1 MKEIFEKKFLDK
13 INPLFKEMFLINK
26 LGLLLVFICTVSL
39 IRAQVIPVKFNTT
52 AGSPANPK
60 LKDYVLSGIVT
71 SNLKYDT
78 TGAGNLLPV
87 SMPAYI
93 YGKIISSNLTITTTT
108 TSLILFLTHN
118 VPVTLTPD
126 QLSDAFGDFSPNNIT
141 ISDPNID
148 PNNIRLPD
156 GTYQIC
162 FYARQNDCSGQ
173 FCELS
178 DPNLG
183 CAFFTVSCSP
193 LNGAQI
199 TTTVINS
206 IRPQIAQAI
215 QQGDVSSRI
224 QVNSSPSCNTQ
235 VKLFGKIERLTP
247 SPFSIELKPN
257 SQTANYVLLS
267 PGTTQLSANQMLSA
281 FNNFDESDLLISGI
295 NLASIKDASNQI
307 KLPDGN
313 YRICFYAKYL
323 SGSNASNPSLGCAS
337 FTITC
342 NPINGAQIITRAIN
356 PINPLITQAIQS
368 GNINSSIQFNPSTG
382 CDTRVGLYGKIERI
396 SPSPFSIA
404 LNTNHPS
411 PLITINPGIT
421 QLTPKQLMDAFNNF
435 NDNTLTTSG
444 INLASIK
451 DANNQIKL
459 PSGDYRICFYGK
471 YSSGDNA
478 SDPNLG
484 CASFNICNKSG
495 GAPQF
500 TQPVN
505 TVNVNSDL
513 PIVQPVS
520 PVIFSWTPPQST
532 CGLPPAGYVYDFDIW
547 ELYPNQT
554 VTDAINNPF
563 VFRKKSLPSAT
574 FLLDLNLF
582 KDVLKPGKRYAIRVR
597 AISNNPASPIEIDND
612 GYSRIEAFQYGGGP
626 VPPILTDP
634 KDYFI
639 EFKERKS
646 GYWSNAYNDYK
657 QRRRADTLVPVKEYI
672 AFALTQNGIGYGADA
687 IELFLALNPDLI
699 ELKKVKLSYIP
710 NLPVF
715 PLVSGNDQKNFDK
728 EHQANLEPNQS
739 EENKFL
745 KYLDTLNNF
754 KQKIPE
760 KAVSMINELVRHLNS
775 IKPEIN
781 TVDQVTVSYINQV
794 IAELL
799 FELRLYS
806 RNSNVTQFNQL
817 QKLAVTL
824 QELTADSIEGTSL
837 LWPGKIRSSLSL
849 SQSGPNA
856 YSYDIDLLFD
866 NELID
871 IDHMPA
877 TLVKQLL
884 PFDVIVWRPGKVDPY
899 KPVLDAPDLKA
910 TFRIY
915 YTLANLYNRKNP
927 EINAKTSSRLASTI
941 QLSLPSNSI
950 FSFWTLNMGNHKMTT
965 AENVDLRDVLKN
977 SMKNEP
983 RLKKPSVVIKV
994 D

>member
-1 MKEIFEKKFLDK
+1 MKKKIRRFASSMLLSILTLTTSAQFSINTFSIPPVSPFLNQIFLQSGGG
-13 INPLFKEMFLINK
+13 IH
-26 LGLLLVFICTVSL
+26 
-39 IRAQVIPVKFNTT
+39 TT
-52 AGSPANPK
+52 LSYQMP
-60 LKDYVLSGIVT
+60 DSTLSG
-71 SNLKYDT
+71 N
-78 TGAGNLLPV
+78 
-87 SMPAYI
+87 
-93 YGKIISSNLTITTTT
+93 
-108 TSLILFLTHN
+108 
-118 VPVTLTPD
+118 
-126 QLSDAFGDFSPNNIT
+126 QPN
-141 ISDPNID
+141 
-148 PNNIRLPD
+148 
-156 GTYQIC
+156 
-162 FYARQNDCSGQ
+162 
-173 FCELS
+173 
-178 DPNLG
+178 
-183 CAFFTVSCSP
+183 FTV
-193 LNGAQI
+193 
-199 TTTVINS
+199 
-206 IRPQIAQAI
+206 
-215 QQGDVSSRI
+215 RI
-224 QVNSSPSCNTQ
+224 S
-235 VKLFGKIERLTP
+235 GKIECL
-247 SPFSIELKPN
+247 SPAQFTIELKDN
-257 SQTANYVLLS
+257 D
-267 PGTTQLSANQMLSA
+267 QLGALITIAPFSSRSLTKQELEQA
-281 FNNFDESDLLISGI
+281 FGNFDVANVNYNGI
-295 NLASIKDASNQI
+295 QPIGPNG
-307 KLPDGN
+307 KLPDGVYN
-313 YRICFYAKYL
+313 ICFTAKARKYQKYP
-323 SGSNASNPSLGCAS
+323 SSNFWVQNNNYEQIGFSCTN
-337 FTITC
+337 FTIVTC
-342 NPINGAQIITRAIN
+342 SQPQNGMFINTIVA
-356 PINPLITQAIQS
+356 PPVNPLIAQS
-368 GNINSSIQFNPSTG
+368 ISTG
-382 CDTRVGLYGKIERI
+382 SVKASLQFTNPPTCSTQVRLYGKIERI
-396 SPSPFSIA
+396 SSSPFSIA
-404 LNTNHPS
+404 LDPNSQQQLPV
-411 PLITINPGIT
+411 TINPGTT
-421 QLTPKQLMDAFNNF
+421 QLTSTQLMGAFNNF
-435 NDNTLTTSG
+435 NGSNLVTTG
-444 INLASIK
+444 IDLASIK

-459 PSGDYRICFYGK
+459 PSGDYRICFYAK
-471 YSSGDNA
+471 YSSGVNA

-824 QELTADSIEGTSL
+824 QELTVDSIEGTSL